1 MSTILVDKFFLMKKI
16 LFCTITAAI
25 LLSSFK
31 KNILSAS
38 PSASGNSIVEW
49 NLITVNAT
57 KKAGFNSNLGSRIEA
72 IEAIAVYDAVNS
84 ISHIGT
90 SYHFYKTLSGEASA
104 EAAAV
109 QAAHDVL
116 TNYFPS
122 QKNFLDS
129 ALINSLKTIEGKD
142 IENGQAIGAASATDI
157 IALRVNDGS
166 EPNVGYPGPAKP
178 GIGEYRPTPSGFA
191 PGINQ
196 QWGKI
201 KPFVLLAT
209 NQFRPGPPPA
219 PGTEAFKKALDE
231 VAELGSA
238 NSTKRTTEQTHI
250 AQFYKQDA
258 ELTVNEAARE
268 LVTRHKTSLED
279 AAFIFLF
286 TDIAEADARIAI
298 WDAKYTYL
306 FWRPV
311 TALNA
316 DKDGAVTN
324 NYSAWTPLL
333 STPPHPSY
341 ICGHCGTV
349 TAGFAIL
356 RKFFGDK
363 NEYQLHSTTQGEAA
377 RTLQSLSA
385 GESEN
390 RWSRVYGGIHYQFDN
405 DASQKLGGQVA
416 EFILSK
422 GPKKN

>member
-1 MSTILVDKFFLMKKI
+1 MRKLLLITTFLTVSLSSYKKNN
-16 LFCTITAAI
+16 FSDTAATG
-25 LLSSFK
+25 
-31 KNILSAS
+31 NI
-38 PSASGNSIVEW
+38 IIEW

-84 ISHIGT
+84 IRHIGT
-90 SYHFYKTLSGEASA
+90 PYHYYKTLTSTASA
-104 EAAAV
+104 EAGIV

-116 TNYFPS
+116 VNYFPA

-129 ALINSLKTIEGKD
+129 ALTNSLEKITDGGIP
-142 IENGQAIGAASATDI
+142 NGQAIGAASAADI
-157 IALRVNDGS
+157 ITLRANDGA
-166 EPNVGYPGPAKP
+166 EPNSGYQGPLKP
-178 GIGEYRPTPSGFA
+178 GVGEYRPTPAAFA

-196 QWGKI
+196 QWGKV
-201 KPFVLLAT
+201 KPFLLTAT
-209 NQFRPGPPPA
+209 NQFRPAPPPA
-219 PGTEAFKKALDE
+219 PGTGAFKKALDE
-231 VAELGSA
+231 VAEAGSA
-238 NSTKRTTEQTHI
+238 NSSKRTDEQTHI

-268 LVTRHKTSLED
+268 LIRRHGSSLED
-279 AAFIFLF
+279 AAFIFLL

-298 WDAKYTYL
+298 WDAKYYYL

-324 NYSAWTPLL
+324 NYSAWQPLL

-341 ICGHCGTV
+341 PCGHCGTI
-349 TAGFAIL
+349 TAGFAVL
-356 RKFFGDK
+356 RNFFGDK
-363 NEYQLHSTTQGEAA
+363 NEYQLHSTTPGESP

-390 RWSRVYGGIHYQFDN
+390 RWSRIYGGIHYQFDN
-405 DASQKLGGQVA
+405 DASQKLGELVA
-416 EFILSK
+416 EYILAK
-422 GPKKN
+422 GPKKS